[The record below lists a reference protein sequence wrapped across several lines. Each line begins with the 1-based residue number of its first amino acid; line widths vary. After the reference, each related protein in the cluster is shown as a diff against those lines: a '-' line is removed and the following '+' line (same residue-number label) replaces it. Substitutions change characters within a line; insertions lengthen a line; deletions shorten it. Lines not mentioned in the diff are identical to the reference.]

1 MDVALHS
8 FNAVAERRSA
18 LAQTGT
24 VFCRHPPTH
33 NYPRGGTRE
42 DEREEEDIEAGQPCA
57 R

>member
-8 FNAVAERRSA
+8 FNAVTERRSA

-42 DEREEEDIEAGQPCA
+42 DEREEEDIEAGQQCA